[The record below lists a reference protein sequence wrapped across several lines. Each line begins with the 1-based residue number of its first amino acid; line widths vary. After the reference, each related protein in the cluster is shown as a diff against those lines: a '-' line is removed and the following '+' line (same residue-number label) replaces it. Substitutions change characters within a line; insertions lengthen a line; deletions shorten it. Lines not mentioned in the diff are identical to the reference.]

1 MYVKF
6 MFTLFSVI
14 VKPSIRLYSS
24 CKYIVQNSLS
34 KAWRCSTIQQ
44 LLPVVDDFIDESVIC
59 LFMLVHHVFES
70 FYISLTAPF
79 TRTLTSK
86 LGSRLVTILGSIV
99 ATLGLILCSVAP
111 TIHYYYAFFGLLVG
125 K

>member
-1 MYVKF
+1 

-24 CKYIVQNSLS
+24 SKYIVQNSLS

-44 LLPVVDDFIDESVIC
+44 LLPVVECHTRISD
-59 LFMLVHHVFES
+59 MLVYACTSCES